1 MCRVGP
7 ARNDQIMATAL
18 LDRPVQDHATAPL
31 AAGLTALPSAA
42 AVAPVTAAE
51 APAARKR
58 WYRAGAITVLAAAAA
73 AFGVELSQA
82 NLAGVLARVQPWQ
95 AAAAAGWILLSLVA
109 AAYNLTGFSAVR
121 VPLWRS
127 LQAQLAISGLRV
139 FTPSA
144 VSTPVVATRFLIR
157 SGSSASDAL
166 ATAGA
171 AQVVQ
176 FVATFAVV
184 GGLAAVSG
192 ASGPGL
198 PSPATVGAIA
208 LGLAVTLAAA
218 LLAARH
224 SERVRRVLLET
235 RGSAARLGRHARL
248 HPAQA
253 LGGLLASAA
262 LTLTHVLAFAACV
275 AAAGGHLPVLTLA
288 AVYLGAATAGS
299 LLPTP
304 GGIGGVEAALIAGLT
319 AAGIP
324 MPVATAATVLSRL
337 IAVWLP
343 AIPGWWAAFRLR
355 QAGLL

>member
-1 MCRVGP
+1 
-7 ARNDQIMATAL
+7 MATAL
-18 LDRPVQDHATAPL
+18 LDRPVQDPATAPL
-31 AAGLTALPSAA
+31 AAGLTEQSSAA
-42 AVAPVTAAE
+42 AVAPATV

-58 WYRAGAITVLAAAAA
+58 WLQAGAVTLLAAAATA
-73 AFGVELSQA
+73 AGVELSQA

-127 LQAQLAISGLRV
+127 IQAQLAISGLRV

-157 SGSSASDAL
+157 SGASASDAL

-171 AQVVQ
+171 AQAAQ
-176 FVATFAVV
+176 LVATVAVV
-184 GGLAAVSG
+184 AGLAAVSG
-192 ASGPGL
+192 SGGPGL

-208 LGLAVTLAAA
+208 LGLAVALTAA
-218 LLAARH
+218 LLVGRR
-224 SERVRRVLLET
+224 SERVRRALLEARASAVRLAWHV
-235 RGSAARLGRHARL
+235 RGNPAR
-248 HPAQA
+248 A

-262 LTLTHVLAFAACV
+262 LTLTHILAFAACV
-275 AAAGGHLPVLTLA
+275 AAAGGRLPVFTLA
-288 AVYLGAATAGS
+288 AIYLGAATAGS

-319 AAGIP
+319 AAGVS

-337 IAVWLP
+337 VAVWLP
-343 AIPGWWAAFRLR
+343 AIPGWWTAFRLR
-355 QAGLL
+355 KAGLL